1 MTPLYNAEQ
10 ITYVNA
16 TMLFPCRNWK
26 PTPAIKLSL
35 LVLAGCIVATVW
47 QPAWWP
53 WTAGIVFANH
63 AILTIAGLIPRSSLL
78 GPNIT
83 RLPQEAAQR
92 GAVAITIDDGPDPEV
107 TPLVLDILDRY
118 RAKATFFCIGRLAA
132 RHPELCREIVR
143 RGHEIE
149 NHSQSHNW
157 YFSLLDPW
165 TILREVREAQTLLAE
180 LGGRPPRFFRATA
193 GLRNPELEPVLAH
206 CGLQLCS
213 WSKRGFDTQVNDA
226 DAVFRS
232 LVRDLRGGD
241 ILLLHDGSAART
253 AAGQP
258 VILDVLP
265 RLLDELTQQGLHSIT
280 LNDAIP

>member
-1 MTPLYNAEQ
+1 MPLYNARQ

-26 PTPAIKLSL
+26 PTPAIKLSI
-35 LVLAGCIVATVW
+35 LVLAGCIAATVW

-78 GPNIT
+78 GSNIT
-83 RLPQEAAQR
+83 RLPPEAAQR

-118 RAKATFFCIGRLAA
+118 QAKATFFCIGRLAA

-165 TILREVREAQTLLAE
+165 TIHREVREAQSLLAE

-265 RLLDELTQQGLHSIT
+265 RLLEALAQQRLHSIT

>member
-1 MTPLYNAEQ
+1 MPLYNARQ

-26 PTPAIKLSL
+26 PTPAIKLSI
-35 LVLAGCIVATVW
+35 LVLAGCIAATVW

-78 GPNIT
+78 GSNIT
-83 RLPQEAAQR
+83 RLPPEAAQR

-165 TILREVREAQTLLAE
+165 TIHREVHEAQTLLTK

-226 DAVFRS
+226 DAVFHS

-265 RLLDELTQQGLHSIT
+265 RLLEALAQQRLHSIT

>member
-1 MTPLYNAEQ
+1 MYNAEQ

-26 PTPAIKLSL
+26 PTPAIKLSI
-35 LVLAGCIVATVW
+35 LVLAGCIAATVW

-83 RLPQEAAQR
+83 RLPPEAAQR

-118 RAKATFFCIGRLAA
+118 QAKATFFCIGRLAA
-132 RHPELCREIVR
+132 QHPELCREIVR

-165 TILREVREAQTLLAE
+165 TIHREVREAQTLLAE

-258 VILDVLP
+258 VILNVLP
-265 RLLDELTQQGLHSIT
+265 RLLEALAQQKLHSIT